1 MDYDETFCLVVK
13 PTTARTMLTL
23 VLSCDCHVPHLDV
36 KNTFLL
42 GTLIETVYCSQ
53 PIDFVDPTHP
63 QLVCWLN
70 KSLYSLKE
78 APWVWYHRFASYFVS
93 LGFVEAK
100 LDTSL
105 FVYHRN
111 ADIVYLLL
119 YADIILIAL
128 DPELLQCTTTIL
140 KQEFTMKDLRPLHHF
155 LSVSVEQGHDDIF
168 MH

>member
-1 MDYDETFCLVVK
+1 
-13 PTTARTMLTL
+13 
-23 VLSCDCHVPHLDV
+23 
-36 KNTFLL
+36 
-42 GTLIETVYCSQ
+42 
-53 PIDFVDPTHP
+53 
-63 QLVCWLN
+63 
-70 KSLYSLKE
+70 
-78 APWVWYHRFASYFVS
+78 
-93 LGFVEAK
+93 VEAK

-140 KQEFTMKDLRPLHHF
+140 KQEFAMKDLRPLHHF
-155 LSVSVEQGHDDIF
+155 LSVSVEQRHDDIF